1 VGVTIVDIA
10 KLAGVSPSTVSR
22 VISGNPRIS
31 AATSRK
37 VKAIM
42 EELGYHPNAMAKSLV
57 GGVTHTI
64 GLLLPRSAEELF
76 QNQFF
81 AEVIRGIV
89 TRATR
94 SNYDLM
100 LAAGT
105 SEREEL
111 DTVNRLMRGRRVD
124 GMILLYSRSADPV
137 IAELKANRFPFVL
150 IGRSDDEPDILTV
163 DNDNVQAA
171 YDVTRH
177 LVMQG
182 HDRVGFVSGPPNL
195 VVSKDRL
202 AGYRQ
207 AMEELGLPVRPE
219 WIVEGDFLQESGYRA
234 MSLIMHLPERPT
246 ALVVMDDVMAL
257 GVLGGVTELGY
268 KVPQD
273 LALFGF
279 NNIPLSELT
288 SPPISSVDIGVYQL
302 GYTASQAL
310 LQAIK
315 GEPPAAVRSI
325 IPHRLITRESSI
337 HPAGRQPLR

>member
-1 VGVTIVDIA
+1 VSITIVDIA
-10 KLAGVSPSTVSR
+10 KRAGVSPSTVSR

-31 AATSRK
+31 EATARR

-42 EELGYHPNAMAKSLV
+42 DELGYHPNAMAKSLV
-57 GGVTHTI
+57 HGVTHTI

-94 SNYDLM
+94 SEYDLM
-100 LAAGT
+100 LATGT

-124 GMILLYSRSADPV
+124 GLILLHSRSCDPV
-137 IAELKANRFPFVL
+137 VALLTEHRFPFVL
-150 IGRSDDEPDILTV
+150 IGRSDEAPNILTV

-177 LVMQG
+177 LILHG
-182 HDRVGFVSGPPNL
+182 HRRVGFVSGPPNL

-202 AGYRQ
+202 AGYRK
-207 AMEELGLPVRPE
+207 AMEESGIPARQE
-219 WIVEGDFLQESGYRA
+219 WVVEGDFLQESGYRA
-234 MSLIMHLPERPT
+234 MSLIMQLPERPT
-246 ALVVMDDVMAL
+246 ALVVMDDMMAL
-257 GVLGGVTELGY
+257 GVLGGVTELGFN
-268 KVPQD
+268 VPDD

-279 NNIPLSELT
+279 NNIPLSALT
-288 SPPISSVDIGVYQL
+288 TPPISSVDIGIYQL
-302 GYTASQAL
+302 GYMASQRL

-315 GEPPAAVRSI
+315 GEPIPAARTL
-325 IPHRLITRESSI
+325 IPHRLIARESSLV
-337 HPAGRQPLR
+337 RTV

>member
-1 VGVTIVDIA
+1 MSVTIVDIA
-10 KLAGVSPSTVSR
+10 KRAGVSPSTVSR

-31 AATSRK
+31 EATARR

-42 EELGYHPNAMAKSLV
+42 DELGYHPNAMAKSLV
-57 GGVTHTI
+57 QGVTHTI

-94 SNYDLM
+94 SEYDLM
-100 LAAGT
+100 LATGT
-105 SEREEL
+105 SESEEL
-111 DTVNRLMRGRRVD
+111 DAVNRLMRGRRVD
-124 GMILLYSRSADPV
+124 GLILLNARSSDPV
-137 IAELKANRFPFVL
+137 VALLASQRFPFVL
-150 IGRSDDEPDILTV
+150 IGRSDEAPDILTV

-177 LVMQG
+177 LILQG
-182 HDRVGFVSGPPNL
+182 HQRVGFVSGPPNL

-202 AGYRQ
+202 AGYRK
-207 AMEELGLPVRPE
+207 AMEESGIPTRQE

-234 MSLIMHLPERPT
+234 MSLIMQLPERPT
-246 ALVVMDDVMAL
+246 ALVVMDDMMAL
-257 GVLGGVTELGY
+257 GVLGGVTELGF
-268 KVPQD
+268 KVPDD

-279 NNIPLSELT
+279 NNIPLSALT
-288 SPPISSVDIGVYQL
+288 TPPISSVDIGVYQL
-302 GYTASQAL
+302 GYMASTRL

-315 GEPPAAVRSI
+315 GEPIPAARTL
-325 IPHRLITRESSI
+325 IPHRLIARDSSLMR
-337 HPAGRQPLR
+337 GL